1 MDMTERKLLGLITTL
16 CLAMLVWAC
25 GERGESSE
33 ADHADEGA
41 APTQAKKAEP
51 PAPLQAAGKT
61 LTYNFD
67 SDATGKLP
75 AHFHPALTGQGTEGT
90 WIVKQDETAPSKPNV
105 LAQTSTDDTDYR
117 FPLAVLDEGSFKD
130 LDLSVK
136 FKAVSGKVDQAA
148 GLVFRYQDQNN
159 YYITRANA
167 LEDNYRLYQVVNGRR
182 RQFAGA
188 NFRVTPNE
196 WHTLRVE
203 CVGNQI
209 KCYYDGEPKI
219 TATDETFKEAGK
231 VGLWTKADSVTHFDD
246 CTVTAK

>member
-1 MDMTERKLLGLITTL
+1 MTRKIFYLIMTL
-16 CLAMLVWAC
+16 CAAMLVVAC
-25 GERGESSE
+25 SERGESSDS
-33 ADHADEGA
+33 AQRGS
-41 APTQAKKAEP
+41 PTQTTKAES
-51 PAPLQAAGKT
+51 PAPVQAAGKT

-75 AHFHPALTGQGTEGT
+75 AHFHSALTGQGTEGT

-117 FPLAVLDEGSFKD
+117 FPMAVLDEGSFKD

-136 FKAVSGKVDQAA
+136 FKAVSGKADQAG

-167 LEDNYRLYQVVNGRR
+167 LEDNYRLYHVVNGRR
-182 RQFAGA
+182 RQITGA
-188 NFRVTPNE
+188 NFRVTPNQ

-209 KCYYDGEPKI
+209 KCYYDDELKI
-219 TATDETFKEAGK
+219 TASDETFKDAGK
-231 VGLWTKADSVTHFDD
+231 VGLWTKADSVTYFDNF
-246 CTVTAK
+246 TVRAK